1 MLLIKNANVYTPEK
15 AGRKD
20 VLIAAGKILAV
31 ENKIDSFALVDQT
44 LDLEGAILTP
54 GFIDQHIHTNGAG
67 GKHGFSSMTPEIK
80 LSDLVRCGSTTVV
93 GLLGTDG
100 SIRSIQALYGK
111 TRSLEKEGLSAYMY
125 TGYFG
130 VDGAFIT
137 GNVRDDMIF
146 VDKVLG
152 CKIAIGDV
160 RSSYPTALELARIL
174 REIRVAGMMTGKKGI
189 LHIHLGVQAE
199 AMDVL
204 FELLNNY
211 HFPIEHIS
219 PTHVGRTEELFA
231 RAIEFARLGGMIDI
245 TTGAS
250 KYAEP
255 YQIVLDGLEAGIS
268 LDQMT
273 FSTDGNAGL
282 DRLDENGKRNGFRS
296 APVDTNFLEMRR
308 LVNEGGIPLEKA
320 LRLIT
325 TNPAKNLGLS
335 TKGSIQPGSDAD
347 LCCLDDQL
355 NLVHLVA
362 KGKLM
367 MTDGEIIRK
376 GNFE

>member
-15 AGRKD
+15 AGMKD

-31 ENKIDSFALVDQT
+31 EDKIDSFALVDQT

-189 LHIHLGVQAE
+189 LHIHLGQAE

-219 PTHVGRTEELFA
+219 PTHVGRTEELFSPC
-231 RAIEFARLGGMIDI
+231 D
-245 TTGAS
+245 
-250 KYAEP
+250 
-255 YQIVLDGLEAGIS
+255 
-268 LDQMT
+268 
-273 FSTDGNAGL
+273 
-282 DRLDENGKRNGFRS
+282 
-296 APVDTNFLEMRR
+296 
-308 LVNEGGIPLEKA
+308 
-320 LRLIT
+320 
-325 TNPAKNLGLS
+325 
-335 TKGSIQPGSDAD
+335 
-347 LCCLDDQL
+347 
-355 NLVHLVA
+355 
-362 KGKLM
+362 
-367 MTDGEIIRK
+367 
-376 GNFE
+376 